1 MSRERPYKEILDP
14 EVGHAEAEVSLAP
27 QIDLLEQLAA
37 YGSNLIPRCFHGERR
52 GLRDLII
59 LHVFL
64 RQFVTAVDSVSILTR
79 QGATFGARPAA
90 RMAVESSLY
99 IDFLTGKEEP
109 KAYRVFY
116 VSSLRKKRLWAR
128 RVVPG
133 TPEHDKF
140 LSVGAELGADRPNFS
155 ADKERLGRAEIA
167 DIERVLSRYEF
178 SDINDRFEKLRGRKS
193 YEPHWLTYFGLS
205 LRGLAYKLERTIE
218 YEIFYAP
225 AAEFA
230 HSSSYTD
237 FATFSAESIEYFPI
251 RSLRYATPLI
261 REVVPV
267 AMTTYRKILDHY
279 RPDEV
284 SSLNRK
290 WMAEWR
296 DPFFK
301 SPEIREGHDDD
312 RGRDVR

>member
-1 MSRERPYKEILDP
+1 MSRERPYKKILDP
-14 EVGHAEAEVSLAP
+14 EAGRTEAEASLAP

-37 YGSNLIPRCFHGERR
+37 YGSNLVPRCFYGERR
-52 GLRDLII
+52 GLRDVIM

-64 RQFVTAVDSVSILTR
+64 RQFVTAIDSVGVLVR

-99 IDFLTGKEEP
+99 IDFLSGNEEP
-109 KAYRVFY
+109 LAYRVFY

-133 TPEHDKF
+133 TAEHDKF
-140 LSVGAELGADRPNFS
+140 LSVGAELGADRPNFA
-155 ADKERLGRAEIA
+155 ADKERLGRAEVA
-167 DIERVLSRYEF
+167 DIERVLSLPEF
-178 SDINDRFEKLRGRKS
+178 TDINDRFEKLRGRGA
-193 YEPHWLTYFGLS
+193 YEQPWLKYFDLT
-205 LRGLAYKLERTIE
+205 LRKLAYKLERTIE

-237 FATFSAESIEYFPI
+237 FATFSADRIEYFPI

-267 AMTTYRKILDHY
+267 AVTTYRRILEHY

-284 SSLNRK
+284 PSLNRK
-290 WMAEWR
+290 WMTEWR
-296 DPFFK
+296 TPFIQT
-301 SPEIREGHDDD
+301 PEIRGEHDGD
-312 RGRDVR
+312 RGRDGD